1 MKLYHSG
8 NSPYARR
15 PRMAIRQFDLM
26 DRVEEVDA
34 APLGGDDHVL
44 RKYGPG
50 GKVPGLLTDSGVFLC
65 ETPIILTYLDEA
77 SGGKLYPAAG
87 AARDF
92 AFEVEGLASLL
103 MESLFYRARENRR
116 EPSERSPSYIESE
129 AVRTARCYDALEGL
143 VDRLGDPVHMGQ
155 LSVVA
160 SLGYADWRHPDDGW
174 RDNRPKLTA
183 WFEKMMQQPAS
194 AETKPIF

>member
-1 MKLYHSG
+1 MKLYYSG

-15 PRMAIRQFDLM
+15 PRQAIRQFGLM
-26 DRVEEVDA
+26 DKVEEVTRDSLDEA
-34 APLGGDDHVL
+34 DQSLQPF
-44 RKYGPG
+44 GPG
-50 GKVPGLLTDSGVFLC
+50 GKVPGLETDSGAFLC
-65 ETPIILTYLDEA
+65 ETLLILNYLDEA
-77 SGGKLYPAAG
+77 SGGKFYPAAG

-92 AFEVEGLASLL
+92 AMEVEGLASLL

-116 EPSERSPSYIESE
+116 EAGEKSPGYIESE
-129 AVRTARCYDALEGL
+129 GVRSMRCYDSLESM
-143 VDRLGDPVHMGQ
+143 VDKFEGPVNMAH

-174 RDNRPKLTA
+174 RDGRPKLKA
-183 WFEKMMQQPAS
+183 WFDKMMQEPAS

>member
-1 MKLYHSG
+1 MKLYFSG

-15 PRMAIRQFDLM
+15 PRQAIRQFGLTDQ
-26 DRVEEVDA
+26 VEEIDA
-34 APLGGDDHVL
+34 APLDSPNNPL
-44 RKYGPG
+44 RQYGPG
-50 GKVPGLLTDSGVFLC
+50 GKVPGLLTDSGAFLC
-65 ETPIILTYLDEA
+65 ETLVILNHLDEV

-87 AARDF
+87 EARDF
-92 AFEVEGLASLL
+92 AMQVEGLASLL

-116 EPSERSPSYIESE
+116 DASERSPGYIESE
-129 AVRTARCYDALEGL
+129 GVRSARCYDALEGL
-143 VDRLGDPVHMGQ
+143 VDQFDGPVNMAH

-183 WFEKMMQQPAS
+183 WFDQMMQQPAS

>member
-1 MKLYHSG
+1 MKLYYSG

-34 APLGGDDHVL
+34 APLTAPDNVL
-44 RKYGPG
+44 KSYGPG
-50 GKVPGLLTDSGVFLC
+50 GKVPGLLTDSGAFLC
-65 ETPIILTYLDEA
+65 ETLVITNYLDEA
-77 SGGKLYPAAG
+77 SGGRFYPAAG
-87 AARDF
+87 EQRDF
-92 AFEVEGLASLL
+92 ALQIEGLASLL

-116 EPSERSPSYIESE
+116 ESGEQSPDYIESE
-129 AVRTARCYDALEGL
+129 AVRSVRCYDALEGL
-143 VDRLGDPVHMGQ
+143 ADQLVEPINMAH

-160 SLGYADWRHPDDGW
+160 SLGYADWRHPGDEW
-174 RDNRPKLTA
+174 RSNRPKLTA
-183 WFEKMMQQPAS
+183 WFDNMMQLPPC